1 MKISEVLAR
10 VKEVKPNPFSDDT
23 LLNWLND
30 IEAKV
35 QTEVL
40 GRKPEGVDIYTLPED
55 LDTELTLPKPY
66 DECYML
72 YVQAQIDFALQEFD
86 TYNNTMLMYNTAFKE
101 AKSYYV
107 RTLEAI
113 DPLRIQVQL

>member
-23 LLNWLND
+23 LLTGIND

-40 GRKPEGVDIYTLPED
+40 GENQRAWIFTPYRKIWTR
-55 LDTELTLPKPY
+55 
-66 DECYML
+66 
-72 YVQAQIDFALQEFD
+72 
-86 TYNNTMLMYNTAFKE
+86 
-101 AKSYYV
+101 S
-107 RTLEAI
+107 
-113 DPLRIQVQL
+113 

>member
-1 MKISEVLAR
+1 MKIAEVLAR
-10 VKEVKPNPFSDDT
+10 VKEVKPNPFTDDT

-35 QTEVL
+35 QTEAL
-40 GRKPEGVDIYTLPED
+40 QRKPEGVDIYTLPED
-55 LDTELTLPKPY
+55 LNRELTLPKPY

-86 TYNNTMLMYNTAFKE
+86 TYNNTMTMFNAAFRE
-101 AKSYYV
+101 AKGYYV
-107 RTLEAI
+107 RTFEKLN
-113 DPLRIQVQL
+113 PPHLKVQL

>member
-35 QTEVL
+35 QTEAL
-40 GRKPEGVDIYTLPED
+40 GRKPEGADHYDLPGD
-55 LDTELTLPKPY
+55 LDTELMLPKPY
-66 DECYML
+66 DECYVL

-86 TYNNTMLMYNTAFKE
+86 TYNNTMQMFNTAFREVKN
-101 AKSYYV
+101 YYV
-107 RTLEAI
+107 RTLDREQVKI
-113 DPLRIQVQL
+113 NVQL

>member
-10 VKEVKPNPFSDDT
+10 VKEVKPNPFSEDT

-30 IEAKV
+30 IEGKV
-35 QTEVL
+35 QTEAL
-40 GRKPEGVDIYTLPED
+40 DRKPEGVEVYTLPED
-55 LDTELTLPKPY
+55 LDRELTLPKPY

-86 TYNNTMLMYNTAFKE
+86 TYNNTMQMFNTAFRE
-101 AKSYYV
+101 VRNYYV
-107 RTLEAI
+107 RTLDREQTKI
-113 DPLRIQVQL
+113 KVQL